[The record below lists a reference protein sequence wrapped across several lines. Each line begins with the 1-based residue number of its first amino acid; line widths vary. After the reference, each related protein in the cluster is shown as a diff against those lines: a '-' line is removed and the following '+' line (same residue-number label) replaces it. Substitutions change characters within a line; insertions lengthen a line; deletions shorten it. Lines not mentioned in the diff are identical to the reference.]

1 MSILFRLCPCNYRRS
16 ISFQTYQRNG
26 RHWFRKIIG
35 EQTFCA
41 EVRLSQ
47 LKPHQ
52 LPLQFNKLLTGD
64 ERIII
69 GNDIESETNDVQDYI
84 MYDRDTGHKVKI
96 VDTPGFDNSRNG
108 VTDTDIL
115 RKISEFLVNKWV
127 FFH

>member
-1 MSILFRLCPCNYRRS
+1 
-16 ISFQTYQRNG
+16 
-26 RHWFRKIIG
+26 
-35 EQTFCA
+35 
-41 EVRLSQ
+41 

-52 LPLQFNKLLTGD
+52 LPLQFNKLLIGD

-84 MYDRDTGHKVKI
+84 MYGRDSGRKVKI
-96 VDTPGFDNSRNG
+96 LDTPGFDNSRNG